1 MSGGVYGGDEV
12 GALVFDVGSCSFRA
26 GYAGE
31 DSPKADVP
39 TYMGVLEDSNKS
51 ENEMETDQTATDA
64 AAQPPN
70 RKYFIGTNSLHVPR
84 DNMEVSSPLKDV
96 MIEDWDMFENLVDHV
111 YKRHIR
117 SDSSL
122 HPVLM
127 SEASWNTR
135 LKREKLT
142 ELMFEKYDIPAFFL
156 CKDAVLSAFAHGRST
171 GLVIHSGSNLT
182 SAIPV
187 HDGYVLQQAIVKS
200 PLAGDFVTAQSR
212 QLFEEMNFEV
222 IPPYMIA
229 SKEAVKDG
237 EAAVFTKK
245 NINNMSRSFHNY
257 MSKQIIHDFQASV
270 LQVSDGPFDDSLF
283 GSIPTVHYEFPN
295 GFNYSFGVERF
306 RICEGLFDPSNV
318 KGIEG
323 NSAMGVTQVA
333 TTSIGMCDIDI
344 RPGLF
349 SSVIVTGGNT
359 LLHGFVE
366 RLNRELVSKAPP
378 SARLKIISNN
388 STSDRR
394 FSSWIGG
401 SILASL
407 GSFQQMWISKQEYE
421 EQGKTCVER
430 KCP

>member
-12 GALVFDVGSCSFRA
+12 GALVFDIGSCSFRA

-39 TYMGVLEDSNKS
+39 TYMGVLEESSKS
-51 ENEMETDQTATDA
+51 DNIMETDEVPTEGA
-64 AAQPPN
+64 APIPN
-70 RKYFIGTNSLHVPR
+70 KKYYIGTNSLHVPR
-84 DNMEVSSPLKDV
+84 ENVDICSPLKDV
-96 MIEDWDMFENLVDHV
+96 MIDDWDMFENLVDHV

-135 LKREKLT
+135 SKRERLT
-142 ELMFEKYDIPAFFL
+142 ELMFEKYEIPAFFL

-200 PLAGDFVTAQSR
+200 PLAGHFVTAQCR

-222 IPPYMIA
+222 VPPYMIA

-237 EAAVFTKK
+237 ETPVFTMK
-245 NINNMSRSFHNY
+245 NLNNMSKSFHNY
-257 MSKQIIHDFQASV
+257 MTKTIIQDFQASV

-323 NSAMGVTQVA
+323 STAMGVTQVA
-333 TTSIGMCDIDI
+333 TTSIGMCDIDV

-359 LLHGFVE
+359 LLHGYVE
-366 RLNRELVSKAPP
+366 RLNREMVSKAPP